1 MKVRG
6 KMARQS
12 EDAPSDNL
20 NLDGR
25 YLNSLHFASSALVC
39 AWVLMLAPGGGSSGR
54 DFDNFPKYEK
64 DLEEV
69 RHIFLLYELCNSIKF
84 IASCIRD

>member
-1 MKVRG
+1 
-6 KMARQS
+6 MARQS

-25 YLNSLHFASSALVC
+25 YLISLHVASSALVR
-39 AWVLMLAPGGGSSGR
+39 AWVLMLAPGGGLSGR
-54 DFDNFPKYEK
+54 EFDNFPKYEK

-69 RHIFLLYELCNSIKF
+69 RHIFLLYELYIPIKF